1 MMRHFRRLLEWLT
14 SRRGRRWHVHQVED
28 LPDALTPLTVYVIGE
43 HGHQWYAA
51 MQCPCGCGDTLQL
64 SLHAEASPRWTL
76 QRRWDG
82 APSLSPSI
90 WRRTGCRSHFFLEGG
105 RVRWV

>member
-1 MMRHFRRLLEWLT
+1 MKRHCRRLLEGLT
-14 SRRGRRWHVHQVED
+14 SRRGPRWHVHEVED
-28 LPDALTPLTVYVIGE
+28 LPDALAPLTVYVIGE

-64 SLHAEASPRWTL
+64 SLHPDASPRWTL
-76 QRRWDG
+76 RRHWDG
-82 APSLSPSI
+82 APTVSPSI
-90 WRRTGCRSHFFLEGG
+90 WRRAGCRSHFLLQHG

>member
-1 MMRHFRRLLEWLT
+1 MMRQFQRLIKWLT
-14 SRRGRRWHVHQVED
+14 STRGPRWHVREIED
-28 LPDALTPLTVYVIGE
+28 FPDALAPLTVYVIGE

-64 SLHAEASPRWTL
+64 SLHRDANPRWTL
-76 QRRWDG
+76 RRRWDG
-82 APSLSPSI
+82 AATLSPSI
-90 WRRTGCRSHFFLEGG
+90 WRRAGCRSHFFLHAS